1 MLIGVLIAVGAN
13 TVIPIGLNL
22 QKYAHRQAERQVEG
36 ACPSACIPLLN
47 ATRNVAACTAH
58 GTHLS
63 AGATVRQL
71 SAHVEPPAVSPRPL
85 HRASLP
91 TCPCLVLFRLTLA
104 RAGSSSVVSCATA
117 GQVATPFTSNPVWWA
132 GLISMISGEVI
143 PFHTKR
149 SSPWIVRHTIA
160 VALDVM
166 LSVIFRLPYIR
177 MPCAYARLSICW
189 RTATRQLRWS
199 HPLEPSASSLTV
211 SRTRLAPYDFFI

>member
-63 AGATVRQL
+63 AGVTVRQL

-143 PFHTKR
+143 PFSHETKLALDCPSHHR
-149 SSPWIVRHTIA
+149 SSAGRNAFCDISFAIYSYALCLCQAFNLLAYGYSPTSL
-160 VALDVM
+160 VAPVGAIGVLVNGEPHEAG
-166 LSVIFRLPYIR
+166 SV
-177 MPCAYARLSICW
+177 
-189 RTATRQLRWS
+189 
-199 HPLEPSASSLTV
+199 
-211 SRTRLAPYDFFI
+211 